1 MNIQRLWSVMQG
13 YTDGLSTAEV
23 LMMPPSIPKLLYY
36 VGWLLKVV
44 HTGWYTVSRK
54 THPPTAVQELL
65 SPSCSKVPNG
75 AQTPRTVCSVY
86 TRSFSATSVY
96 SLTKAECN
104 TLCLSSEKKGWINKN
119 AKVIATPSGPLVM
132 IIWEIRILKSKYI
145 HSCVYSVLQGQI
157 LHNSTLDFKS

>member
-54 THPPTAVQELL
+54 THPPTAVQE
-65 SPSCSKVPNG
+65 PNG

-104 TLCLSSEKKGWINKN
+104 TLCLSSEKKERVNKQKN